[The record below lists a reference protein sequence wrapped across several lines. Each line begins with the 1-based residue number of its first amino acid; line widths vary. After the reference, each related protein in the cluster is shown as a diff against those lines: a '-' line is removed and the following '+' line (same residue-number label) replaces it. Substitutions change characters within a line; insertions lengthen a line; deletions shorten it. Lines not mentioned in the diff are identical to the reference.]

1 MTEPAPSSD
10 NCLFTYGLGLV
21 MGLPV
26 ASAVSDALT
35 SEPNW
40 IVILGF
46 TLVLG
51 GLGAAGGYMI
61 DRWREQR
68 SGTNG

>member
-1 MTEPAPSSD
+1 MSEDSNSI
-10 NCLFTYGLGLV
+10 FTYGLGLV

-26 ASAVSDALT
+26 ASAASAAVT

-40 IVILGF
+40 IVILAF

-51 GLGAAGGYMI
+51 ALGAAGGYAI
-61 DRWREQR
+61 DRWREKR
-68 SGTNG
+68 SSSNG